1 MIRLLNAHFPTRTL
15 FLGVSEACLVALAFV
30 AATIARL
37 GANDAS
43 IMLNYEQGLLK
54 IIVVSVAFVTCMY
67 YFDLYDSTIL
77 SNRRE
82 VLTRLIQVL
91 GAMCML
97 LGVVYYVYPSLGLGR
112 GIFLIGLL
120 LVALLLLLSRRLF
133 FILNTLPQFAERALI
148 LGEGEFAESL
158 VSELQLR
165 NELGVR
171 VVGHIKSLEG
181 GSGNRNL
188 APHGGEFDEVLHS
201 IESYR
206 PDRIIV
212 AMEDRRGKLPVED
225 LLKLKSSGV
234 AIEDGA
240 EVYEAVTGKIP
251 IQSLRLSWLLF
262 SPGFRV
268 ARPLV
273 IYKRICSII
282 FSAFALI
289 LTLPLMILISLAIR
303 ADSVGSVIFQQK
315 RIGKDGKVFTLY
327 KFRSMVNGADQDA
340 NHRPAGRTDGRFTRI
355 GRVLRRT
362 RLDELPQLFN
372 ILRGDM
378 YFVGPRPFVPD
389 QEYECVQKIPHY
401 RQRWV
406 VKPGATGWA
415 QVNRGYNVTV
425 EDNADKLA
433 YDLFYIKNISIGLDL
448 LILFKTAKILLL
460 GRGSQ

>member
-1 MIRLLNAHFPTRTL
+1 LIRLLNAHFPTRTL

-37 GANDAS
+37 GANDAG

-54 IIVVSVAFVTCMY
+54 IIVVSAAFVTCMY

-91 GAMCML
+91 GTMCIL

-112 GIFLIGLL
+112 GISLIGLL
-120 LVALLLLLSRRLF
+120 LVALLLLISRRLF
-133 FILNTLPQFAERALI
+133 LILNTLPQFAERALI

-158 VSELQLR
+158 VAELQLR
-165 NELGVR
+165 SELGVR
-171 VVGHIKSLEG
+171 VVGHIKGLAG
-181 GSGNRNL
+181 GCGNRSL
-188 APHGGEFDEVLHS
+188 APQGEEFDEVLRS
-201 IESYR
+201 LEPYR

-212 AMEDRRGKLPVED
+212 AMEDRRGKLPVEA

-273 IYKRICSII
+273 IYKRVCSII
-282 FSAFALI
+282 FSAFALV
-289 LTLPLMILISLAIR
+289 LTLPLMILIGLAIR
-303 ADSVGSVIFQQK
+303 ADSAGSVIFQQK

-327 KFRSMVNGADQDA
+327 KFRSMVNGADQDTD
-340 NHRPAGRTDGRFTRI
+340 HRPPGRTDSRFTRI

-389 QEYECVQKIPHY
+389 EEHECLQKISFY

-415 QVNRGYNVTV
+415 QVNRGYNVTI
-425 EDNADKLA
+425 EDNTEKLA

-460 GRGSQ
+460 GRGSR